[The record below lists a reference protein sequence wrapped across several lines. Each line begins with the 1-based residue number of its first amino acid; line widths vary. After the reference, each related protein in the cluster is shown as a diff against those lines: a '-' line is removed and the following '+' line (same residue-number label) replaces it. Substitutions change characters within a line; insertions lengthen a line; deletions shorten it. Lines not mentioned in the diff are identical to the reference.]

1 MRGYLNEETKQVR
14 PVNQIKAIEL
24 NLPDYEVE
32 QAYDGQLYL
41 KGYAPV
47 EPEPTY
53 AEKRREEYPPIPEQ
67 LDMIYWDKVNS
78 TNLWQ
83 SKIAEIKAKYPKE

>member
-53 AEKRREEYPPIPEQ
+53 A
-67 LDMIYWDKVNS
+67 
-78 TNLWQ
+78 
-83 SKIAEIKAKYPKE
+83 